1 MKFIFHKNANLG
13 KILIALLLLFN
24 IKMNLYGQDPITDA
38 VNREKHDIQGINF
51 YPAEIRELERIHKKY
66 EITDHE
72 KELRLKKQS
81 GQKLRFFDNYR
92 LGKANRKDY
101 LRAKKLQKFNRKV
114 ILSRQNKETQQR
126 MIENEKRIKA
136 RDKQIKKK
144 QKRKMFLNLFR

>member
-13 KILIALLLLFN
+13 KILIALFLLFN

-38 VNREKHDIQGINF
+38 VNREKQDIQGINF

-66 EITDHE
+66 EITDRE

-81 GQKLRFFDNYR
+81 GQKLRIFDKYR

-114 ILSRQNKETQQR
+114 ILNRQNKETQQR

-136 RDKQIKKK
+136 RDKQIKRK